1 MSFLK
6 YKGRYSK
13 LDCVTLGTLDKLSVY
28 IKQFIAKP
36 DTEIPL
42 GSLEHALVFSVSL

>member
-13 LDCVTLGTLDKLSVY
+13 LDCVTLGILDKFSVY
-28 IKQFIAKP
+28 IKQLMAKP
-36 DTEIPL
+36 DTEIHL
-42 GSLEHALVFSVSL
+42 GSFEGTLVLSVSL